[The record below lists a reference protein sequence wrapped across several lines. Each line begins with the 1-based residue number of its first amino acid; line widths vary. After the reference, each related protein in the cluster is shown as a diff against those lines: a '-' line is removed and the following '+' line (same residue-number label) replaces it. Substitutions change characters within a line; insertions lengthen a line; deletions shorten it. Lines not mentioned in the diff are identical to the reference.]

1 MLCTII
7 SDGDET
13 YVFGLGSRGRLSRN
27 NSGVWAQSSRARA
40 RDWVYAAPQP
50 QPIIQCAVVS
60 VFVYS
65 CLKIPEKMLSL
76 TLHEINRCSTCST
89 IVEVPT
95 IFTLAEERASKWGRH
110 RPNPGTSKSF
120 KSSHLFSHFPVQ
132 CRLFSDLPHTKMVH
146 AAETGGK
153 ATADPLQT
161 VTNYRKLVRHILT
174 VSE

>member
-1 MLCTII
+1 MTVTRHTS
-7 SDGDET
+7 SDLAQEDAFRET
-13 YVFGLGSRGRLSRN
+13 TPAFGVSQAVQELEIG
-27 NSGVWAQSSRARA
+27 
-40 RDWVYAAPQP
+40 VYAAPQP

-132 CRLFSDLPHTKMVH
+132 CRLFSDLPHTKMVQ